1 MCKAVK
7 IQNNKNEISIANYK
21 LVWVL
26 VVTLVDVI
34 LFFKLKYY
42 ICKSF
47 DMVTEFMFHSASIS
61 SSIFPEEFS

>member
-21 LVWVL
+21 
-26 VVTLVDVI
+26 LVDVI